1 MLDIK
6 ICNITKDDLTLIIV
20 DVHHVADYDLYVSN
34 HFISFCVLL
43 ENSQHNKRRN
53 RLIVSANVE
62 TNNRTNKRNKTKE
75 INLCN
80 LNRYRTS

>member
-20 DVHHVADYDLYVSN
+20 DVHHVACVSN
-34 HFISFCVLL
+34 HFISSYVLL
-43 ENSQHNKRRN
+43 ENSRHNKRRN
-53 RLIVSANVE
+53 RLIVVNVE